1 MQSSNNVNQTPNEA
15 SASGQSR
22 KRAVLVVAAVIV
34 VAGIIAGIIFGF
46 QFLRDGPSLALLQRG
61 SATPTVQHQTATPA
75 ELSPAIAVDTSA
87 SPVFTVS
94 GEGWSPVTDVVIGLM
109 PEAEEEPNS
118 GRMDE
123 FHEVGAVTTT
133 REGTFFANFMWET
146 QMPASN
152 DTHVLAF
159 VPGTQ
164 HRAAAPFDLYQATP
178 TPVPTPTITLPA
190 LPTPR
195 TFVLPSPIPLPTIPT
210 STPFPTL
217 ALPTFAAPESSAPLE
232 FTPAPSGRDGYEPDD
247 TAEEASYIALGETQT
262 HSFYPTGD
270 VDRVRFRIKP
280 DRRYRIYTDNL
291 ALGVDTKLILAVG
304 ATGCEPEDCQNDD
317 VTIETL
323 ASEVTVVSAAD
334 GIGWATVINL
344 DQYGESKTYQLTFDV
359 SKPPPTPTPSRT
371 LTPSTTPTPS
381 KTPTITPTPLPTY
394 TWTPSPTPA
403 ASPTLAPTPT
413 PAELIAPGNLSC
425 QPAGPTNITLQW
437 ADYTLGESN
446 FRVERSTDGETWTEV
461 ATVGANATNAS
472 VPELAPD
479 TRYWFRLRAHR
490 ESDDVFSPYTNVVSC
505 TTPLE

>member
-22 KRAVLVVAAVIV
+22 KRAVLVVAAVIA
-34 VAGIIAGIIFGF
+34 VAGIILGF
-46 QFLRDGPSLALLQRG
+46 QFLRDGPSLALLQRERT
-61 SATPTVQHQTATPA
+61 TPTAQHQTATPS
-75 ELSPAIAVDTSA
+75 EMSPAITVDTSA
-87 SPVFTVS
+87 SPIFTVS

-109 PEAEEEPNS
+109 PEAEEAPNS

-146 QMPASN
+146 QMPAGN

-164 HRAAAPFDLYQATP
+164 HRAAAPFNLHPATP
-178 TPVPTPTITLPA
+178 TPTPRPTITLPA
-190 LPTPR
+190 PPTPR

-217 ALPTFAAPESSAPLE
+217 ALPTFAAPASSVPLE

-280 DRRYRIYTDNL
+280 DRRYRIYTGNL
-291 ALGVDTKLILAVG
+291 ALGVDTKLILAVE

-323 ASEVTVVSAAD
+323 ASEVTFASAAD

-381 KTPTITPTPLPTY
+381 KTPTITPTP
-394 TWTPSPTPA
+394 
-403 ASPTLAPTPT
+403 APTPT
-413 PAELIAPGNLSC
+413 PSELIAPGNLSC
-425 QPAGPTNITLQW
+425 QPASSTSITLQW
-437 ADYTLGESN
+437 ADYTVGESD
-446 FRVERSTDGETWTEV
+446 FRIEQSTDGETWSEV
-461 ATVGANATNAS
+461 TTVGANATNAS
-472 VPELAPD
+472 VQELAPD

-490 ESDDVFSPYTNVVSC
+490 QSDDVFSPYTNTVSC
-505 TTPLE
+505 TTPPE